1 MYIYGG
7 MNLHSYLSDFW
18 KLDLVKLEW
27 IQLETD
33 YNDRSLK
40 VVSGHREK
48 LDRTPSLASHT
59 LTFNPDSKSLILFG
73 GYSSLHGYNPHVFE
87 YQLLED
93 MWQIVVSMAL
103 GPEEYMVTQRFIILP
118 QRPSIYLGGN
128 VFQANSSFMSNILW
142 TFHYPTRTWS
152 IVPYDQSRSK
162 ALHHL
167 KNGLNY
173 FIFLIN

>member
-33 YNDRSLK
+33 YNDQSLK

-59 LTFNPDSKSLILFG
+59 LTFNPDLKSLILFG

-103 GPEEYMVTQRFIILP
+103 GPEEYMVTQEFIILP
-118 QRPSIYLGGN
+118 QRPSLYLG
-128 VFQANSSFMSNILW
+128 VMSFKQTRLLCP
-142 TFHYPTRTWS
+142 TFFGR
-152 IVPYDQSRSK
+152 
-162 ALHHL
+162 
-167 KNGLNY
+167 
-173 FIFLIN
+173 FIIQQELGQ